1 MTEIAGI
8 AIEVL
13 ERVAKE
19 CPEQRSQAIPLCE
32 RPHFI
37 N

>member
-1 MTEIAGI
+1 MTEIV

-19 CPEQRSQAIPLCE
+19 CPEQRAQAIPLSI
-32 RPHFI
+32 RPHF
-37 N
+37 NN